1 MNAIHDGGC
10 YCLPFVVT
18 NRSFLH
24 KTTTALRGSYCDA
37 QHGPPVPRGHWLAIR
52 VTEVAPPAT
61 STFGTATLRGTS
73 AGLRHHVD
81 RIYGRFQ
88 IRALVKMC
96 SDRPGSCEFPICSSK
111 ASTMQPGHIH
121 HPKPRGVSTIV
132 RPARFDPSTT
142 ASFVSPLA
150 IDAHAIVTSL
160 LSSHRFINAPVE
172 RGARDLTVIANDTAR
187 LRVHCAKI
195 CPVDVVLHLV
205 RRIARPAAFLSET
218 TEIDPGRGL
227 SAGVPQL
234 RLREHG
240 PSAEYPPTR
249 TPQDQ

>member
-1 MNAIHDGGC
+1 
-10 YCLPFVVT
+10 
-18 NRSFLH
+18 
-24 KTTTALRGSYCDA
+24 
-37 QHGPPVPRGHWLAIR
+37 VPRGHWPAIR

-73 AGLRHHVD
+73 ASLRHRVD

-150 IDAHAIVTSL
+150 IDAHAIVTVL
-160 LSSHRFINAPVE
+160 ALPIGIVYALHITAIA
-172 RGARDLTVIANDTAR
+172 ARPRSTAQALIPTVQ
-187 LRVHCAKI
+187 LRVLVIVSVSAADCKDRQHDSENSERCIPKVRGGDPIQAENSPIAGEAQESERSMQAK
-195 CPVDVVLHLV
+195 P
-205 RRIARPAAFLSET
+205 RT
-218 TEIDPGRGL
+218 GR
-227 SAGVPQL
+227 SPQQWL
-234 RLREHG
+234 C
-240 PSAEYPPTR
+240 PTR
-249 TPQDQ
+249 CICW